1 MIHLI
6 SLNFEYLDEPLRIEH
21 CTSLVIENRAL
32 FAKLVAHIHQYEGAA
47 DYVQLYDERYTN
59 LKANELMVITDIL
72 GFDVNAPNV
81 LKMIYHDLELQI
93 SQKPEQKTEIE
104 RLLHEVTKLVN
115 EELLEFDIDLIS
127 DEITFL
133 EVLKALGVQIEVQTD
148 TIFERVFEIIQVFK
162 YLSKKKLLLLINNG
176 VYFSTAEMQAIA
188 EYAKLQ
194 NISMLLLDP
203 LKVSGLQSYY
213 FLDNDYC
220 VLREKMV

>member
-21 CTSLVIENRAL
+21 CTSFVLENRQL
-32 FAKLVAHIHQYEGAA
+32 FAKIVAQLYQYQGEA
-47 DYVQLYDERYTN
+47 DYVQLYDERYNN
-59 LKANELMVITDIL
+59 LKPSELMVITDIL
-72 GFDVNAPNV
+72 GFDVNAPSV

-93 SQKPEQKTEIE
+93 SEKPEKKTEIE
-104 RLLHEVTKLVN
+104 RLLNEVTKLVN
-115 EELLEFDIDLIS
+115 EELVEFDIDLIS

-148 TIFERVFEIIQVFK
+148 TIFERLFEIMQVFK
-162 YLSKKKLLLLINNG
+162 YLSKKKLLVLINNS
-176 VYFSTAEMQAIA
+176 VYFSAKEMQAII
-188 EYAKLQ
+188 EYAKMQ

-203 LKVSGLQSYY
+203 VKVAGLQTCY

-220 VLREKMV
+220 FLREKMV